1 MKPKAKEGN
10 IDLFYMDV
18 NKKQNKRAEKKSA
31 PKSKVKANVK
41 NKDVFDF
48 DNEIVIGIS
57 NKEKEE
63 MKKSNNKK
71 QLNKKNT
78 KKGTS
83 NNKKTNN
90 KKNKSKVILFI
101 IKWTILVAMLIA
113 AIIFLF
119 TTPIFNI
126 KEIHVIGNDKI
137 SNEEI
142 VSLSK
147 LQLEENLFNNRK
159 SNIIKAIKENPYVE
173 SVQVKR
179 KIPDVI
185 ELIINERKATYCI
198 QILNSY
204 AYINEQGYIL
214 EISEQKPNL
223 PLLKGTKTLEEEL
236 VAGGRI
242 CLEDLEK
249 LPTLYKIIESA
260 KNIEISDMITTT
272 DFTNVYE
279 YNLYLESKNKTVHLG
294 DASNLTNKM
303 LYVKAILDAEEG
315 HNGEI
320 FVNGNLNEEFK
331 PFFRE
336 QV

>member
-223 PLLKGTKTLEEEL
+223 PLLKAQKHW
-236 VAGGRI
+236 
-242 CLEDLEK
+242 K
-249 LPTLYKIIESA
+249 
-260 KNIEISDMITTT
+260 KN
-272 DFTNVYE
+272 
-279 YNLYLESKNKTVHLG
+279 
-294 DASNLTNKM
+294 
-303 LYVKAILDAEEG
+303 
-315 HNGEI
+315 
-320 FVNGNLNEEFK
+320 
-331 PFFRE
+331 
-336 QV
+336 